1 MMMSRTIRKDRE
13 CDADIQMQ
21 VSVMQMQVG
30 VRDADASGCAWC
42 RCKSGTTR
50 LICSNPP
57 PCQGG
62 AADNQENLEPGQEEE
77 EEGD

>member
-1 MMMSRTIRKDRE
+1 MSRTIHKDGE

-30 VRDADASGCAWC
+30 VRDADARVGQQPA
-42 RCKSGTTR
+42 
-50 LICSNPP
+50 

-62 AADNQENLEPGQEEE
+62 AADNQENLEPGLEEE